1 MKLYVRN
8 ESVLLLMDH
17 FAAKVGRID
26 LKIGKL
32 ELSLD

>member
-1 MKLYVRN
+1 MYAMNLFY
-8 ESVLLLMDH
+8 LLMDH